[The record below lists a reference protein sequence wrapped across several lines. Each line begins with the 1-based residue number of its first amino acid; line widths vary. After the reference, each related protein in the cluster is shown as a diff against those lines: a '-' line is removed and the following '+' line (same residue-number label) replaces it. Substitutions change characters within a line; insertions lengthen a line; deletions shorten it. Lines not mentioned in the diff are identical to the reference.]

1 MISFV
6 FPHENTSEKNHIETF
21 TPCLDQN
28 SIAILKRILDEC
40 KIPVFIINPD
50 MEVLWANKY
59 ITNLYPEGFTPGTH
73 TCYNLIHQG
82 QEKKCNNCC
91 LPETVSTAK
100 SCSLE
105 VSIDSERVYS
115 VFLSPVRDPGGEI
128 TCVLEMRFDITEY
141 IEAYRRLE
149 ESETALKEKVEE
161 LEKFYEIAVHRE
173 LRIKELKKELERLK
187 QKTQH
192 EGK

>member
-6 FPHENTSEKNHIETF
+6 SSYKNS
-21 TPCLDQN
+21 CLDQN
-28 SIAILKRILDEC
+28 SISILKRVLDEC
-40 KIPVFIINPD
+40 KLPVFIINPD

-59 ITNLYPEGFTPGTH
+59 ITDLYSGEFTPGTH
-73 TCYNLIHQG
+73 TCYNLIHQE
-82 QEKKCNNCC
+82 QEKKCDKCC
-91 LPETVSTAK
+91 LPETVSAAK

-115 VFLSPVRDPGGEI
+115 VFLSPIRDPGGEI
-128 TCVLEMRFDITEY
+128 TCVLEIRFDITEY

-149 ESETALKEKVEE
+149 ESEAALKEKVEE
-161 LEKFYEIAVHRE
+161 LEKFYDIAVHRE

-187 QKTQH
+187 EKTK
-192 EGK
+192 E